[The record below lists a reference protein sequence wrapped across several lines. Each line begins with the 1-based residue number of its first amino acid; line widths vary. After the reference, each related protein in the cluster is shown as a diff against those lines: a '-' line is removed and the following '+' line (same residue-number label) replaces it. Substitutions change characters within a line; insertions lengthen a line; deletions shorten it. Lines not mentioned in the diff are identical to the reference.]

1 MTIENKKK
9 KASGYADSILNICS
23 SLIRHL
29 NSVTSVEKICRI
41 RENLLF
47 ILRMLNA
54 AGNEFGV
61 TPSNMY
67 RISDVYVSNSDV
79 TPKMR
84 RNELSNIIYDLYT
97 VSERFMFFVR
107 WTNDVQYLNQIMR
120 ILYTFDMYLSAVRKC
135 NPEFWPNRKKPQY
148 LWKTKSPFWDNDS

>member
-1 MTIENKKK
+1 MTVENKKK
-9 KASGYADSILNICS
+9 KASGCADSILNTCS

-29 NSVTSVEKICRI
+29 NSVTSVEKICRV
-41 RENLLF
+41 REDLLF

-54 AGNEFGV
+54 AGSQFGV
-61 TPSNMY
+61 TPSTMY
-67 RISDVYVSNSDV
+67 RVSDVYVSNNNV
-79 TPKMR
+79 TLKMR

-120 ILYTFDMYLSAVRKC
+120 ILYTFDMYLSALRKC

-148 LWKTKSPFWDNDS
+148 CWKTKSPFWDNDT